1 MRYKKISR
9 ELFVLNRKR
18 FADRLGP
25 KNSIAIF
32 NACDVMPTSGDGV
45 LPFVQ
50 NSDLFYLAGIDQ
62 EETML
67 LLFPGAK
74 KKKNREILFVKKTDE
89 TLSLWEGHKLSQK
102 EAKEISG
109 IESVFWTDE
118 FDYVFRQLV
127 VMADKIYLNTNEHG
141 RAENFVE
148 TRDMRFIKKCRDLF
162 PLHTYRRS
170 APIMKDLRIIKS
182 GYETELIKKACN
194 ITGKAFMRV
203 LGFIC
208 PGVYEFEIQAE
219 INHEFFINRSK
230 RPAYESIIA
239 SGADACILHYVQNDK
254 KCRGGDLVLMD
265 FGAEYAGYAS
275 DLTRTV
281 PVNGK
286 YGKRQ
291 KEVYNA
297 VYRLQKAA
305 IAMCVPG
312 STLEACQKNVVELV
326 EKELVDLG
334 LISIKDIR
342 KQTED
347 MPEYKKYFM
356 HGVSHYM
363 GLDVHD
369 LGDRDMKFEPGMVLT
384 CEPGIYIKEEGIGV
398 RIENDILITKNKP
411 VDLTENI
418 PVRAEEIEEIMSKK

>member
-1 MRYKKISR
+1 MRYKKINK
-9 ELFVLNRKR
+9 ELFILNRKR
-18 FADRLGP
+18 FTDRL
-25 KNSIAIF
+25 KSNSIAVF
-32 NACDVMPTSGDGV
+32 NSCDVMPTSGDGV
-45 LPFVQ
+45 FPFVQ
-50 NSDLFYLAGIDQ
+50 NSDLFYLTGIDQ
-62 EETML
+62 EETIL
-67 LLFPGAK
+67 LLSPGAK
-74 KKKNREILFVKKTDE
+74 EIKNREILFVKKTDK
-89 TLSLWEGHKLSQK
+89 TIAVWEGYKLSQK
-102 EAKEISG
+102 EASDISG
-109 IESVFWTDE
+109 IDNVLWTDE
-118 FDYVFRQLV
+118 FDSFFRQLV
-127 VMADKIYLNTNEHG
+127 FVADEIYLNTNEHN
-141 RAENFVE
+141 RAGNFVE
-148 TRDMRFIKKCRDLF
+148 TRDMRFIKQCKNLF
-162 PLHTYRRS
+162 PLHTYMRS
-170 APIMKDLRIIKS
+170 APVMKDLRSVKS
-182 GYETELIKKACN
+182 DCEIELIKKACD

-208 PGVYEFEIQAE
+208 PKVYEFEIQAE

-239 SGADACILHYVQNDK
+239 SGVDACILHYVKNDK
-254 KCRGGDLVLMD
+254 KCKDGDLVLMD

-305 IAMCVPG
+305 IKMYVSG
-312 STLEACQKNVVELV
+312 NTLKVCQKNVVELV

-334 LISIKDIR
+334 LISIKDIK
-342 KQTED
+342 KQPEE

-369 LGDRDMKFEPGMVLT
+369 LGDQSMKFGPGMVLT

-398 RIENDILITKNKP
+398 RIENDILITKGKP

-418 PVRAEEIEEIMSKK
+418 PVRAEEIEEIMAK